1 MEGTLLKARLLINGI
16 FWIQCFHFLEQSM
29 SPDDLN
35 FRHLLYFWAV
45 AKEGSITRAAE
56 RLNLSVQTISTQL
69 GVLEQQLGQALFAP
83 QGRSLVLTEAGRAAL
98 DYADQIFLL
107 GERLRH
113 AVADHAS
120 GRRRFAVGLSEAV
133 PKLVAFRLLQPVLQP
148 PLSMRLE
155 CIEGDFEHLLA
166 ELALNRL
173 DLVLTDRSA
182 PTDAHLK
189 LQSRLLG
196 TVGIDLYGVDRLRK
210 RHGADF
216 PRHLEGAPVLLPVRS
231 NPLRGAIDAWFARHN
246 LKPEI
251 VGEFSDSALLKT
263 FGRAGLGLFPAPS
276 GMHADILAQFGARSL
291 GALADVRENWYAIVT
306 QRKIQHPAVEVI
318 QAGGIASLLE

>member
-1 MEGTLLKARLLINGI
+1 
-16 FWIQCFHFLEQSM
+16 M
-29 SPDDLN
+29 SPNDLN

-83 QGRSLVLTEAGRAAL
+83 QGRSLVLTDAGRAAL

-113 AVADHAS
+113 AVADHGS
-120 GRRRFAVGLSEAV
+120 GRRRFAVGLTEAV
-133 PKLVAFRLLQPVLQP
+133 PKLVAFRLLQPALKA
-148 PLSMRLE
+148 PLAMRIE
-155 CIEGDFEHLLA
+155 CIESSFEQLLS

-173 DLVLTDRSA
+173 DLVLADRAA

-196 TVGIDLYGVDRLRK
+196 TVGIDLYAAEPLHQRYVT
-210 RHGADF
+210 DF
-216 PRHLEGAPVLLPVRS
+216 PRGLNGAPVLLPLRS
-231 NPLRGAIDAWFARHN
+231 NPLRGAIDGWFARNN
-246 LKPEI
+246 LKPEL

-276 GMHADILAQFGARSL
+276 GMHADILTQFGARSL
-291 GALADVRENWYAIVT
+291 GALNEVRENWYAIVT
-306 QRKIQHPAVEVI
+306 QRRIPHPAVEAVE
-318 QAGGIASLLE
+318 AGGIASLLA

>member
-1 MEGTLLKARLLINGI
+1 
-16 FWIQCFHFLEQSM
+16 
-29 SPDDLN
+29 
-35 FRHLLYFWAV
+35 
-45 AKEGSITRAAE
+45 
-56 RLNLSVQTISTQL
+56 VQTISTQL
-69 GVLEQQLGQALFAP
+69 GMLEQQLGQALFAP
-83 QGRSLVLTEAGRAAL
+83 QGRSLALTEAGRAAL

-133 PKLVAFRLLQPVLQP
+133 PKLVAFRLLQPVLQA

-155 CIEGDFEHLLA
+155 CIEGNVEHLLA

-196 TVGIDLYGVDRLRK
+196 TVGIDLYAADGLHA
-210 RHGADF
+210 RHAADF
-216 PRHLEGAPVLLPVRS
+216 PQRLNGAPVLLPVRS

-246 LKPEI
+246 LKPEV

-276 GMHADILAQFGARSL
+276 GMHADILAQFGARPL
-291 GALADVRENWYAIVT
+291 GTLADVREHWYAIVT
-306 QRKIQHPAVEVI
+306 QRRIQHPAVEAI

>member
-1 MEGTLLKARLLINGI
+1 
-16 FWIQCFHFLEQSM
+16 M

-56 RLNLSVQTISTQL
+56 RLKLSVQTISTQL
-69 GVLEQQLGQALFAP
+69 GVLERQLGQALFAP

-133 PKLVAFRLLQPVLQP
+133 PKLVAFRLLQPVLQA
-148 PLSMRLE
+148 PLSARLE
-155 CIEGDFEHLLA
+155 CIEGSFDHLLA

-173 DLVLTDRSA
+173 DLVLTDRPA
-182 PTDAHLK
+182 PTEAHLK

-196 TVGIDLYGVDRLRK
+196 TVGIDLYAAAGLHRQY
-210 RHGADF
+210 AANF
-216 PRHLEGAPVLLPVRS
+216 PRLLKGAPVLLPVRS
-231 NPLRGAIDAWFARHN
+231 NPLRGAIDAWFDQHG

-276 GMHADILAQFGARSL
+276 EMHADIQAQFGARSL
-291 GALADVRENWYAIVT
+291 GTLANVSENWYAIVT
-306 QRKIQHPAVEVI
+306 RRRIQHPAVAAI
-318 QAGGIASLLE
+318 QATGIASLMGVASDDSASVQAPDPA

>member
-1 MEGTLLKARLLINGI
+1 
-16 FWIQCFHFLEQSM
+16 M

-69 GVLEQQLGQALFAP
+69 GALERQLGHALFAP
-83 QGRSLVLTEAGRAAL
+83 QGRSLVLTDAGRAAL
-98 DYADQIFLL
+98 DHADQIFLL

-133 PKLVAFRLLQPVLQP
+133 PKLVAFRLLQPVLRA
-148 PLSMRLE
+148 PLSVRLE
-155 CIEGDFEHLLA
+155 CIEGGFEHLLA
-166 ELALNRL
+166 ELAMNRL

-196 TVGIDLYGVDRLRK
+196 TVGIDLYATAGLHRQY
-210 RHGADF
+210 AANF
-216 PRHLEGAPVLLPVRS
+216 PRLLNGAPVLLPVRS
-231 NPLRGAIDAWFARHN
+231 NPLRGAIDAWFEQHG
-246 LKPEI
+246 LKPEV

-276 GMHADILAQFGARSL
+276 GMHADILAQFGASPL
-291 GALADVRENWYAIVT
+291 GTLANVSENWYAVVT
-306 QRKIQHPAVEVI
+306 QRRIQHPAVAAI
-318 QAGGIASLLE
+318 RATGIASLVGAASGDNASPEVADPS

>member
-1 MEGTLLKARLLINGI
+1 MT
-16 FWIQCFHFLEQSM
+16 
-29 SPDDLN
+29 PDQLN

-69 GVLEQQLGQALFAP
+69 GLLEQQLGQALFAP
-83 QGRSLVLTEAGRAAL
+83 QGRSLALTEAGRAAL

-133 PKLVAFRLLQPVLQP
+133 PKLVAYRLLQPVLQA

-155 CIEGDFEHLLA
+155 CIEGNVDHLLA

-196 TVGIDLYGVDRLRK
+196 TVGIDLYAADGLHDRYA
-210 RHGADF
+210 ADF
-216 PRHLEGAPVLLPVRS
+216 PQRLNGAPVLLPVRS

-246 LKPEI
+246 LKPEV

-276 GMHADILAQFGARSL
+276 GMHADILAQFGARPL
-291 GALADVRENWYAIVT
+291 GTLADVREHWYAIVT
-306 QRKIQHPAVEVI
+306 QRRIQHPAVEAI

>member
-1 MEGTLLKARLLINGI
+1 
-16 FWIQCFHFLEQSM
+16 M

-69 GVLEQQLGQALFAP
+69 GVLEKQLGQALFAP

-133 PKLVAFRLLQPVLQP
+133 PKLVAFRLLQPVLQA
-148 PLSMRLE
+148 PLSARLE
-155 CIEGDFEHLLA
+155 CIEGSFDYLLA

-173 DLVLTDRSA
+173 DLVLTDHPA
-182 PTDAHLK
+182 PTEAHLK

-196 TVGIDLYGVDRLRK
+196 TVGIDLYGAERLHRQY
-210 RHGADF
+210 GADF
-216 PRHLEGAPVLLPVRS
+216 PRQLNGAPVLLPVRS
-231 NPLRGAIDAWFARHN
+231 NPMRGAIDAWFEQHN
-246 LKPEI
+246 LEPEL
-251 VGEFSDSALLKT
+251 VGEFSDSALMKT

-276 GMHADILAQFGARSL
+276 GMHADIYAQFGARSL
-291 GALADVRENWYAIVT
+291 GTLANVSENWYAIVT
-306 QRKIQHPAVEVI
+306 RRRIQHPAVATI
-318 QAGGIASLLE
+318 QSTGIASLMGIA

>member
-1 MEGTLLKARLLINGI
+1 MT
-16 FWIQCFHFLEQSM
+16 
-29 SPDDLN
+29 PDDLN

-69 GVLEQQLGQALFAP
+69 GVLERQLGQALFAP

-98 DYADQIFLL
+98 DYAEQIFLL

-113 AVADHAS
+113 AVADQAS

-133 PKLVAFRLLQPVLQP
+133 PKLVAFRLLQPVLEA

-155 CIEGDFEHLLA
+155 CIEGNVDFLLA

-196 TVGIDLYGVDRLRK
+196 TVGIDLYAAEGL
-210 RHGADF
+210 HGRYAANF
-216 PRHLEGAPVLLPVRS
+216 PRQLNGAPVLLPVRS

-276 GMHADILAQFGARSL
+276 AMHADIKAQFGARSL
-291 GALADVRENWYAIVT
+291 GALSDVRENWYAIVT
-306 QRKIQHPAVEVI
+306 QRRIQHPAVEAI

>member
-1 MEGTLLKARLLINGI
+1 
-16 FWIQCFHFLEQSM
+16 M

-45 AKEGSITRAAE
+45 AKEGSITRAAQ

-69 GVLEQQLGQALFAP
+69 GVLERQLGQALFAP

-133 PKLVAFRLLQPVLQP
+133 PKLVAFRLLRPVLQA

-155 CIEGDFEHLLA
+155 CIEGNVDYLLA

-196 TVGIDLYGVDRLRK
+196 TVGIDFYVADRL
-210 RHGADF
+210 HGQYAADF
-216 PRHLEGAPVLLPVRS
+216 PRQLNGAPVLLPVRS

-263 FGRAGLGLFPAPS
+263 FGRAGLGLFPAPA

-291 GALADVRENWYAIVT
+291 GALTDVRENWYAIVT
-306 QRKIQHPAVEVI
+306 QRKIPHPAVEAI

>member
-1 MEGTLLKARLLINGI
+1 MN
-16 FWIQCFHFLEQSM
+16 
-29 SPDDLN
+29 PDELN

-56 RLNLSVQTISTQL
+56 RLNLSAQAISTQL
-69 GVLEQQLGQALFAP
+69 GMLERQLGQALFAP

-98 DYADQIFLL
+98 DYAEQIFLL

-133 PKLVAFRLLQPVLQP
+133 PKLVAFRLLQPALQA

-155 CIEGDFEHLLA
+155 CIEGNVDHLLA

-196 TVGIDLYGVDRLRK
+196 TVGIDLYASDSLHARY
-210 RHGADF
+210 ADDF
-216 PRHLEGAPVLLPVRS
+216 PRQLNGAPLLLPVRS

-246 LKPEI
+246 LKPEL

-276 GMHADILAQFGARSL
+276 GMHADILAQFGARAL
-291 GALADVRENWYAIVT
+291 GTLADVRENWYAIVT
-306 QRKIQHPAVEVI
+306 QRRIQHPAVEAI
-318 QAGGIASLLE
+318 QASGIASLLE

>member
-16 FWIQCFHFLEQSM
+16 FWIKCFHFLEQSM

>member
-1 MEGTLLKARLLINGI
+1 
-16 FWIQCFHFLEQSM
+16 M

-45 AKEGSITRAAE
+45 AKEGSITRAAA
-56 RLNLSVQTISTQL
+56 RMDLSVQTISTQL
-69 GVLEQQLGQALFAP
+69 GMLEQQLGQALFAP

-120 GRRRFAVGLSEAV
+120 GRCRFAVGLSEAV
-133 PKLVAFRLLQPVLQP
+133 PKLVAFRLLAPVLHP

-155 CIEGDFEHLLA
+155 CTEANVEHLLA

-173 DLVLTDRSA
+173 DLVLTDRPA
-182 PTDAHLK
+182 PTEAHLK
-189 LQSRLLG
+189 LQSKLLG
-196 TVGIDLYGVDRLRK
+196 TVGIDLFGSERL
-210 RHGADF
+210 HQLHAADF
-216 PRHLEGAPVLLPVRS
+216 PRQLNGAPVLLPLRS
-231 NPLRGAIDAWFARHN
+231 NPLRSAIDAWFARHN

-276 GMHADILAQFGARSL
+276 GMHADILAQFGARPL
-291 GALADVRENWYAIVT
+291 GALSDVRENWYAIVT
-306 QRKIQHPAVEVI
+306 QRRIQHPAVEAI
-318 QAGGIASLLE
+318 QSGGIASLLE